1 MEYIAH
7 RGKTQK
13 ALENTLEAFEHAG
26 QDNHFVGI
34 ECDIHSTLDGIFIVH
49 HDDSIKQLD
58 NKKIVE
64 LNFQE
69 IKNIKLEG
77 KYQIPL
83 LEEFLDIC
91 KKYQKVPMI
100 EIKKVADIEHLQQ
113 LITMLE
119 LYQDIKPVIIS
130 FNMNYLKYLRTQTQF
145 DMYFLT
151 TEISDQNMYDCR
163 VNEINFYIN
172 KESLNKETI
181 KTLKSKGFKIGV
193 FTVNE
198 TEIEKHAKNLEID
211 FLTTDTL

>member
-49 HDDSIKQLD
+49 HDDTMKQLD

-77 KYQIPL
+77 KYHIPL

-91 KKYQKVPMI
+91 KKYQKIPMI
-100 EIKKVADIEHLQQ
+100 EIKNIADIEHLQQ
-113 LITMLE
+113 LITILE

-151 TEISDQNMYDCR
+151 TEISEQNMYDCR

-198 TEIEKHAKNLEID
+198 TEIEKHAKNLKID
-211 FLTTDTL
+211 FLTTDIL

>member
-13 ALENTLEAFEHAG
+13 ALENTIEAFEHAG

-34 ECDIHSTLDGIFIVH
+34 ECDIHSTLDGIFVVH

-91 KKYQKVPMI
+91 KKYQKIPMI
-100 EIKKVADIEHLQQ
+100 EIKKIADIEHLQQ

>member
-69 IKNIKLEG
+69 IKNIKLDG
-77 KYQIPL
+77 KYHIPQ

-91 KKYQKVPMI
+91 KKYQKIPMI

-113 LITMLE
+113 LITMLD

-130 FNMNYLKYLRTQTQF
+130 FDMNYLKYLRTQTQF

-198 TEIEKHAKNLEID
+198 IEIEKHAKKFEID
-211 FLTTDTL
+211 FLTTDIL

>member
-13 ALENTLEAFEHAG
+13 ALENTLEAFEQAG

-49 HDDSIKQLD
+49 HDDTMKQLD

-77 KYQIPL
+77 KYHIPL

-91 KKYQKVPMI
+91 KKYQKIPMI
-100 EIKKVADIEHLQQ
+100 EIKNIADIEHLQQ
-113 LITMLE
+113 LITILE

-151 TEISDQNMYDCR
+151 TEISEQNMYDCR